1 MRNAIGAMALAAA
14 VVVVALVARYGYVS
28 ADAPKDAAL
37 AAPSFAAVALAGL
50 LGPAA
55 ALHLFWSTSRLG
67 KLFGAL
73 LAVLACAA
81 LIATIG
87 NSLGAIAKH
96 AERVKVAEVRNGD
109 EAVLARILAERAALH
124 FTPATDAAVAAAR
137 EAMLAADATRRT
149 ECDGRGK
156 HCEEAAADLATKR
169 DAFAALL
176 KDKAATGRADKL
188 DAEAASVRARL
199 NAPPPP
205 PPEKPKASP
214 LEAFVKWPDAGAVT
228 QNRIAAVA
236 GGELLIALLLLAW
249 VWRRVRPSTT
259 EAIHEAIRGLPKGG
273 RVADRPSK
281 REPAASGDLA
291 IFVQDCMR
299 RAGGESVE
307 LRALYSR
314 FLEWCDA
321 QQLVPL
327 PPKKFSEAFV
337 KRCAE
342 ADIDVRCEGAEVVF
356 LDVKLAPAE
365 YWHR

>member
-1 MRNAIGAMALAAA
+1 M
-14 VVVVALVARYGYVS
+14 
-28 ADAPKDAAL
+28 
-37 AAPSFAAVALAGL
+37 
-50 LGPAA
+50 
-55 ALHLFWSTSRLG
+55 SRLG
-67 KLFGAL
+67 KLFSAL

-81 LIATIG
+81 LLATVG

-96 AERVKVAEVRNGD
+96 AERVKAAEVRNGD
-109 EAVLARILAERAALH
+109 EAALARILAERAALH
-124 FTPATDAAVAAAR
+124 LTPTTATAIAAAR
-137 EAMLAADATRRT
+137 EAMLAADATRRA

-176 KDKAATGRADKL
+176 KDKAATERADKL
-188 DAEAASVRARL
+188 DAKAASVRARL
-199 NAPPPP
+199 NAPPPEMPKTP
-205 PPEKPKASP
+205 PFA
-214 LEAFVKWPDAGAVT
+214 AFVKWPDAAAVT
-228 QNRIAAVA
+228 QKRIAAVA
-236 GGELLIALLLLAW
+236 GGELLIVLLLLSW
-249 VWRRVRPSTT
+249 VWRRVQPSTT
-259 EAIHEAIRGLPKGG
+259 EAIHEAIRGLPKAGCQTAGG
-273 RVADRPSK
+273 RIADRPSK

-327 PPKKFSEAFV
+327 PPRKFSEVFV
-337 KRCAE
+337 RRCAE
-342 ADIDVRCEGAEVVF
+342 ADIEVRCEGAKVVF

-365 YWHR
+365 YSHW